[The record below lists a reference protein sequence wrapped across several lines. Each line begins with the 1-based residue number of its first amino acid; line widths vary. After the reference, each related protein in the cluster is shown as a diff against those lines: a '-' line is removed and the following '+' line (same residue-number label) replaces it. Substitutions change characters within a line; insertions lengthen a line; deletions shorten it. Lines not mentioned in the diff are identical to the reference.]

1 MPQFKK
7 RMVTKMANL
16 WWKKKNE
23 PAEEW
28 DNAYY
33 GGESTSTSDESS
45 DAMAYGTYDGGDI
58 SEVSVAWSEEEA
70 RAIKRANEP
79 LMKKTYTPKTCQDST
94 SIVDAYKDGR
104 VVVICVEELD
114 KENFLRLFDYVMG
127 AVHALDGKLSRI
139 DRDTVLLLPYGVE
152 EDEVSVDELEEAEDD
167 IAADVEE
174 DSEDETED

>member
-1 MPQFKK
+1 
-7 RMVTKMANL
+7 MANL

-33 GGESTSTSDESS
+33 GGESTSTSDAS
-45 DAMAYGTYDGGDI
+45 DEGQAYGTYDSGDI
-58 SEVSVAWSEEEA
+58 SEVSVAWSVEEA
-70 RAIKRANEP
+70 RAMKRANEP
-79 LMKKTYTPKTCQDST
+79 LKKKTYTPKTCQDST
-94 SIVDAYKDGR
+94 SIVDAYKDDR

-152 EDEVSVDELEEAEDD
+152 EDEVSLDELEEAEDEVD
-167 IAADVEE
+167 AEIEE
-174 DSEDETED
+174 

>member
-1 MPQFKK
+1 
-7 RMVTKMANL
+7 MANL

-33 GGESTSTSDESS
+33 GGESISTSDEST
-45 DAMAYGTYDGGDI
+45 DTQAYGAYEGGDI

-70 RAIKRANEP
+70 RAIARANEP
-79 LMKKTYTPKTCQDST
+79 LKKKTYTPKTCQDST

-114 KENFLRLFDYVMG
+114 RENFLRLFDYVMG

-152 EDEVSVDELEEAEDD
+152 EDEVSVDELEE
-167 IAADVEE
+167 VEE
-174 DSEDETED
+174 EIAPETEEETEE